1 LSSAFKQSGLGVV
14 GMGVGILVWE
24 RFLTGNSVL
33 VTALGGVLVGATI
46 YYLILAGLKVPELAQ
61 LAGAVRRRLVRA
73 G

>member
-1 LSSAFKQSGLGVV
+1 LGVV

-24 RFLTGNSVL
+24 RFLSGNSVL
-33 VTALGGVLVGATI
+33 VTALGGVLVGAII

-61 LAGAVRRRLVRA
+61 LVGAVRRRLVRA